1 MLDILKAK
9 AGEFFRAKVQKLPPR
24 LEPQAPTPS
33 SGPAFET
40 GLNCL
45 IRLARQH
52 GMHFTLEQLKRDH
65 PMPDAARHIWGLSE
79 VAKAAGLK
87 AEVIEAGFDDLM
99 KLGPALPALLEVK
112 HGRYVLIT
120 GINNVSDPQIVMI
133 EDPTAENPTPLPVDK
148 FALSR
153 IWSGRVL
160 LAKRDFEIRDKDQPF
175 GLRWIVGQLM
185 KEKRLFLDVGVAAI
199 AMTFLALAP
208 VVFFLVVL
216 SKVFPHNSIAT
227 LNVLVVGVAL
237 AIVLD
242 TAMGYL
248 RRYVT
253 QFATRRIDARLNMFI
268 YDRVLN
274 IPIDYFERTPTGVT
288 AGNLFD
294 IWRVRNFLTGPLF
307 STGVDLI
314 SLIVLLPVM
323 FLMSWELSLF
333 VLGLTAIMAAI
344 VVVYIP
350 QVRNQ
355 YLRVVKAE
363 QAQNSYLIETLQ
375 GMRTVKSL
383 ALSPR
388 KRRDW
393 DVLVAAAAHE
403 RYELGTLT
411 NRPTTLSQ
419 PIDALTQAGTIA
431 LGAYI
436 ILAGGST
443 LDIGLLMAFNIL
455 SRRIISPLIQA
466 IQLIGQVEELRGA
479 IAMVS
484 SVVNQEP
491 EEGRTGNGVRT
502 RILGSLA
509 FEKVRFSYK
518 GATSPALDDVS
529 FAAPKGSILG
539 IMGRS
544 GSGKTTVTRL
554 LQALHSNYSGLIKI
568 DGIDIRQFD
577 IDHLRRNVGVVL
589 QENFLFRGTIREN
602 ICGARIDATFE
613 EVVRAAQL
621 AGAEE
626 FIERLPRGYETMIEE
641 GASNLSG
648 GQRQRLAIARAL
660 ILEPPILVLDEATSA
675 LDAESEAIINANL
688 LQIARGR
695 TLVVISHKLSALIPA
710 HQILV
715 MERGKVHDAGTHNEL
730 LQRSDIYQSLWN
742 QQNGHI
748 LRTLRVGG
756 AGVTP
761 LRT

>member
-1 MLDILKAK
+1 MLQSL
-9 AGEFFRAKVQKLPPR
+9 RAKITEKITEQFKERPPR
-24 LEPQAPTPS
+24 IEPLAPTPV

-45 IRLARQH
+45 IRLARQQ
-52 GMHFTLEQLKRDH
+52 GLHFTLDQLKRDY
-65 PMPDAARHIWGLSE
+65 PLPESGRHIWGLGE

-87 AEVIEAGFDDLM
+87 AEVVDATFDDLM

-112 HGRYVLIT
+112 QGRYVLIT
-120 GINNVSDPQIVMI
+120 GINNQSDPQIVQI
-133 EDPTAENPTPLPVDK
+133 EDPMAENPTPLPVDK

-160 LAKRDFEIRDKDQPF
+160 LAKRSFEIKDKDQPF

-185 KEKRLFLDVGVAAI
+185 REKRLFVDVGVAAV

-227 LNVLVVGVAL
+227 LNVLVVGVLL
-237 AIVLD
+237 AILID

-274 IPIDYFERTPTGVT
+274 VPIDYFERTPTGVT
-288 AGNLFD
+288 AGNMFE
-294 IWRVRNFLTGPLF
+294 IWRIRNFLTGPLF
-307 STGVDLI
+307 STGVDLV
-314 SLIVLLPVM
+314 SLVVLIPIM
-323 FLMSWELSLF
+323 FLMSWQLSLF

-344 VVVYIP
+344 VVVYLP
-350 QVRNQ
+350 QVRDQ
-355 YLRVVKAE
+355 YRRVVQAE

-383 ALSPR
+383 ALTPS

-393 DVLVAAAAHE
+393 DVLVAAAARE
-403 RYELGTLT
+403 RYDLGTIT
-411 NRPTTLSQ
+411 NRPATLSQ
-419 PIDALTQAGTIA
+419 PLDALTQAGTIA

-443 LDIGLLMAFNIL
+443 MDIGMLMAFNIL
-455 SRRIISPLIQA
+455 SRRVIAPLVQSIQM
-466 IQLIGQVEELRGA
+466 INQVEELRGA
-479 IAMVS
+479 IAMVG

-491 EEGRTGNGVRT
+491 EEGRSGNGVRT
-502 RILGSLA
+502 RIMGSLS

-518 GATSPALDDVS
+518 AATSPALDDVS
-529 FAAPKGSILG
+529 FTVPQGSILG
-539 IMGRS
+539 VMGRS

-554 LQALHSNYSGLIKI
+554 LQVLHSNYSGLIKI

-602 ICGARIDATFE
+602 ICGARIDASFE

-641 GASNLSG
+641 GAANLSG

-730 LQRSDIYQSLWN
+730 LQRCDIYRSLWN